1 VITVNLLLLV
11 PVSRKIL
18 LHLDDIVRFSLLKS
32 LIISPLG
39 FYQDLAFMPYQLF
52 FSFIIST
59 IILCVFIL
67 MSKNIARIMF
77 IFFQCGII
85 VFGLVIMALFFA
97 ISQQS
102 RMYWIFD
109 TFIRICLF
117 PAIYCAF
124 FSLPKVREQFKG
136 NKLPMNQSGFNIG
149 SGRFRIPLYGEASK
163 NRKSWLSARKAS
175 QKI

>member
-1 VITVNLLLLV
+1 MKNRWLLTIRIVTAFVIAVNLLLLL
-11 PVSRKIL
+11 PISRRAL
-18 LHLDDIVRFSLLKS
+18 LHMDDIVHFSFLKS

-59 IILCVFIL
+59 IILCIFIL
-67 MSKNIARIMF
+67 MSKNIARVMF
-77 IFFQCGII
+77 ILFQCAII
-85 VFGLVIMALFFA
+85 LFGLVIMALFFI
-97 ISQQS
+97 ISRQS

-124 FSLPKVREQFKG
+124 FSLPKVREQFRS
-136 NKLPMNQSGFNIG
+136 NKL
-149 SGRFRIPLYGEASK
+149 
-163 NRKSWLSARKAS
+163 